1 LNVTEDPPTGDQLR
15 TIIEYTGDRKAGQIV
30 EGARDAPDA
39 ISKLAKDIKK
49 FKAPVVG

>member
-1 LNVTEDPPTGDQLR
+1 MR

-30 EGARDAPDA
+30 EGARDAADA
-39 ISKLAKDIKK
+39 ISRLAKDSRR